1 MKYERAHKKSR
12 RTFSSPMLC
21 QYCEAARY
29 CQKCYD
35 SKHVPFGTGSSQGW
49 RTLIVCTFSG
59 PSSCSVS
66 RRLLHYVTSSIKM
79 LAFVKNGAL
88 PFPLLKE
95 CTFCRTCTI
104 KCVWSKCIVKRSF
117 FDARFGGN
125 QKRLGIDVTETTIR
139 APKRRQLWHT
149 FMPWP
154 IIYAHC
160 SGFWVVNPFLA
171 ESCSWMWPSSF
182 NVSST

>member
-1 MKYERAHKKSR
+1 
-12 RTFSSPMLC
+12 MLC

-79 LAFVKNGAL
+79 LAFVKNSAL

-125 QKRLGIDVTETTIR
+125 QKRLWESML
-139 APKRRQLWHT
+139 PKRPLEHQNVGSCGTHSCHDLSFT
-149 FMPWP
+149 P
-154 IIYAHC
+154 IA
-160 SGFWVVNPFLA
+160 VVF
-171 ESCSWMWPSSF
+171 EW
-182 NVSST
+182 